1 MVLLKRSILLF
12 LTWVS
17 LFINPI
23 LAKRS
28 LLATSLVTCMENSQI
43 SPSYFNVTFNPDD
56 RSLRYSLDLSTEISS
71 YVIAHVQ
78 VYAYGFL
85 IIEKNIDMC
94 TLGWK
99 QFCPIF
105 PGSMQVESIE
115 YISKDYVKMI
125 PGIAYNV
132 PDIDAVVKVIVK
144 DRDSG
149 EELSCIQSGFTNGK
163 TVSQTGAKW
172 ATAIIA
178 GLGLLIAAVLS
189 TFGNSNA
196 ASHISANAVS
206 LFLYFQSV
214 VVVSMQHVERVPP
227 IASSWA
233 ENLAWSMG
241 LIRVTF
247 MQDIFRW
254 YIQSTG
260 GHPTTYFLGTTKQIL
275 VQRAMDYLDGMH
287 KFAVRNDV
295 TGFFSNQSVE
305 EYNKR
310 SLDFS
315 LSSNTNTI
323 ILRGIERIG
332 FGSHIETTA
341 IVVTGFTF
349 FILCGFLL
357 AVILVLIK
365 QTVEL
370 LIRFK
375 KINPNRLNHFRTSFA
390 SIMKGALQRYIYIGF
405 TQLIILSLWEFT
417 QNDSPAVIILAIIFL
432 ILSLG
437 VIGFS
442 FWKTLQFGKKSI
454 IQYNNPAALL
464 YGDSR
469 ILNKYGFCYTMFNA
483 NKYWF
488 GIVLTGYSLIKG
500 IFIGLCQYSG
510 KASSLILFILD
521 LAYTI
526 HLFIQAPYL
535 DKSTNVLNYCMS
547 IVSTINSFL
556 FLFFSDLF
564 GQPAQVSSI
573 MGWIFFILNAAFSLI
588 LLLMIIVLIC
598 LAITSKN
605 PDARFAPAKDDR
617 ASFQRKSSV
626 KRKSYTDKGDN
637 LASKEKDNVHN
648 ELFALGLA
656 AQDHSNNW
664 ELEMYRLHNLS
675 NGADDED
682 DEDKSSSSENHKSHD
697 ILTPSLNQ
705 SEKWIANEKER
716 TLGEGS
722 DSDDNKP
729 NNNAGL
735 GAKLKNLTRNLSTKK
750 NNNSPSNANKTSNTP
765 KSSHITRISDTLSPK
780 DEVNSLNTPIL
791 NESPKTHQ
799 RNYSE
804 MSAQQS
810 MNNNP
815 TDATRIV

>member
-1 MVLLKRSILLF
+1 
-12 LTWVS
+12 
-17 LFINPI
+17 
-23 LAKRS
+23 
-28 LLATSLVTCMENSQI
+28 
-43 SPSYFNVTFNPDD
+43 
-56 RSLRYSLDLSTEISS
+56 
-71 YVIAHVQ
+71 
-78 VYAYGFL
+78 
-85 IIEKNIDMC
+85 
-94 TLGWK
+94 
-99 QFCPIF
+99 
-105 PGSMQVESIE
+105 
-115 YISKDYVKMI
+115 MI

-189 TFGNSNA
+189 TF
-196 ASHISANAVS
+196 
-206 LFLYFQSV
+206 V

-275 VQRAMDYLDGMH
+275 VQRAMDYLD
-287 KFAVRNDV
+287 
-295 TGFFSNQSVE
+295 
-305 EYNKR
+305 
-310 SLDFS
+310 
-315 LSSNTNTI
+315 
-323 ILRGIERIG
+323 
-332 FGSHIETTA
+332 
-341 IVVTGFTF
+341 
-349 FILCGFLL
+349 
-357 AVILVLIK
+357 
-365 QTVEL
+365 
-370 LIRFK
+370 
-375 KINPNRLNHFRTSFA
+375 
-390 SIMKGALQRYIYIGF
+390 
-405 TQLIILSLWEFT
+405 
-417 QNDSPAVIILAIIFL
+417 
-432 ILSLG
+432 
-437 VIGFS
+437 
-442 FWKTLQFGKKSI
+442 
-454 IQYNNPAALL
+454 
-464 YGDSR
+464 
-469 ILNKYGFCYTMFNA
+469 
-483 NKYWF
+483 
-488 GIVLTGYSLIKG
+488 
-500 IFIGLCQYSG
+500 
-510 KASSLILFILD
+510 
-521 LAYTI
+521 
-526 HLFIQAPYL
+526 
-535 DKSTNVLNYCMS
+535 
-547 IVSTINSFL
+547 
-556 FLFFSDLF
+556 
-564 GQPAQVSSI
+564 VSSI

-735 GAKLKNLTRNLSTKK
+735 
-750 NNNSPSNANKTSNTP
+750 
-765 KSSHITRISDTLSPK
+765 D
-780 DEVNSLNTPIL
+780 IL
-791 NESPKTHQ
+791 VVFS
-799 RNYSE
+799 
-804 MSAQQS
+804 
-810 MNNNP
+810 
-815 TDATRIV
+815 